1 MASKYLIYKNR
12 KNEFK
17 KLLDR
22 AVKLDIVSAFVSRND
37 IFNDTIERAKDG
49 KLTVRL
55 LAGIS
60 NAISDPDVLL
70 KKLLTQLHGWLNC
83 WWAKWKHRALC
94 LKVRRAPLASGAF
107 PSRYLCSISA
117 SFRFWQSGFGFL

>member
-37 IFNDTIERAKDG
+37 IFNDTIERAKDE
-49 KLTVRL
+49 
-55 LAGIS
+55 
-60 NAISDPDVLL
+60 N
-70 KKLLTQLHGWLNC
+70 
-83 WWAKWKHRALC
+83 
-94 LKVRRAPLASGAF
+94 
-107 PSRYLCSISA
+107 
-117 SFRFWQSGFGFL
+117 

>member
-55 LAGIS
+55 LTGIS

-70 KKLLTQLHGWLNC
+70 KKLLT
-83 WWAKWKHRALC
+83 
-94 LKVRRAPLASGAF
+94 LK
-107 PSRYLCSISA
+107 
-117 SFRFWQSGFGFL
+117 

>member
-55 LAGIS
+55 LAGNIS
-60 NAISDPDVLL
+60 EN
-70 KKLLTQLHGWLNC
+70 KKMGFSTQ
-83 WWAKWKHRALC
+83 K
-94 LKVRRAPLASGAF
+94 
-107 PSRYLCSISA
+107 SIYSLITLVKKE
-117 SFRFWQSGFGFL
+117 FL

>member
-70 KKLLTQLHGWLNC
+70 KKLLTLWIFLT
-83 WWAKWKHRALC
+83 
-94 LKVRRAPLASGAF
+94 
-107 PSRYLCSISA
+107 ISA
-117 SFRFWQSGFGFL
+117 GFSQISVNVS

>member
-1 MASKYLIYKNR
+1 LSQDTN
-12 KNEFK
+12 
-17 KLLDR
+17 
-22 AVKLDIVSAFVSRND
+22 

-70 KKLLTQLHGWLNC
+70 KKLLT
-83 WWAKWKHRALC
+83 
-94 LKVRRAPLASGAF
+94 LK
-107 PSRYLCSISA
+107 
-117 SFRFWQSGFGFL
+117 

>member
-22 AVKLDIVSAFVSRND
+22 AVKLEMVSAFVSRND
-37 IFNDTIERAKDG
+37 IFNDIIERAKDG

-70 KKLLTQLHGWLNC
+70 KK
-83 WWAKWKHRALC
+83 
-94 LKVRRAPLASGAF
+94 APNVEIRVLSGN
-107 PSRYLCSISA
+107 ISENKKNGDF
-117 SFRFWQSGFGFL
+117 SQCERVSQRCELRFS